1 MADRRRVK
9 LGDVASEVTVGYVG
23 TMVSE
28 YAMDGVPF
36 LRSLNVRPF
45 RIDMTDIKFVN
56 RDFNHRLRK
65 SALRPGDVVTVRTG
79 KPGQTAVIPDWL
91 QEANC
96 SDLVITRPGPNLD
109 AHWLSYYLNWI
120 AESQIASHLVGA
132 VQQHFNV
139 RSASSIVLDLPGIAE
154 QRAIAEVLG
163 ALDDKIA
170 ANDKT
175 AAASARLAAAIFTRA
190 SRLSTRTAKL
200 ADLVTTQYGLTASA
214 REHDG
219 PRFLRVMDINKRPW
233 IEWSGVP
240 GCDLS
245 SADLAKYRLNPGD
258 IVVARMADPGKSA
271 MFDRGDPETVFAS
284 YLVRLAVHDRS
295 LASYVYYFLNSPA
308 YRRYAEMA
316 TTGSVQKNMNARVI
330 VDCEIPLPE
339 SHDIATFNAS
349 ITPLRSQ
356 LRAVLA
362 ENRRLAQTRDELLPL
377 LMSGKVHVQL
387 DDPSNQL
394 ADDEG
399 L

>member
-163 ALDDKIA
+163 ALDDKIV
-170 ANDKT
+170 ANDRVGVLAAELATTLATFATET
-175 AAASARLAAAIFTRA
+175 AAISEVAN
-190 SRLSTRTAKL
+190 LSKRSVRPESFDGRVAHYSLPAFDAGALPEIVDRETIKSSKFVLLVPAVLISKL
-200 ADLVTTQYGLTASA
+200 N
-214 REHDG
+214 
-219 PRFLRVMDINKRPW
+219 PRFPRIWDVNALPADMALASTEFLVLEPECVSTSELWASLSQPEVLVDMRGMVAGTSGSHQRVKPADVMQLRI
-233 IEWSGVP
+233 
-240 GCDLS
+240 
-245 SADLAKYRLNPGD
+245 
-258 IVVARMADPGKSA
+258 ADPRTLPQEVSA
-271 MFDRGDPETVFAS
+271 QIRHLGL
-284 YLVRLAVHDRS
+284 LVSAVR
-295 LASYVYYFLNSPA
+295 
-308 YRRYAEMA
+308 AESA
-316 TTGSVQKNMNARVI
+316 
-330 VDCEIPLPE
+330 
-339 SHDIATFNAS
+339 
-349 ITPLRSQ
+349 Q
-356 LRAVLA
+356 LVK
-362 ENRRLAQTRDELLPL
+362 TRDELLPL
-377 LMSGKVHVQL
+377 LMSGKVHVRL
-387 DDPSNQL
+387 GGPSNQP

-399 L
+399 K